1 MRGERAGIFGPSK
14 WLGAGLKQASR
25 CPKTLRSAPAVQ
37 SGTLT
42 SVTNES
48 LAWCWQPPAGGGGAL
63 GAQCRQP
70 ALSFHS
76 TSVTLRNGS
85 TVCGEQTEG
94 NDPERTVEVRGVYV
108 RLSQPPATGRVL
120 FSLETCQVF
129 LAPLWRPARQ
139 RDAEGRASQH
149 SLRLTSCVT
158 SNIVTNFS
166 KP

>member
-1 MRGERAGIFGPSK
+1 MPRTYSAGERVRVMRGERAGIFGPSK

-25 CPKTLRSAPAVQ
+25 CPKTLRSAPTVQ
-37 SGTLT
+37 SETLT

-48 LAWCWQPPAGGGGAL
+48 LAWCWQPPAGGGGPL
-63 GAQCRQP
+63 GAQCRQS

-108 RLSQPPATGRVL
+108 RLSQPPATGTGAVQFRNL
-120 FSLETCQVF
+120 PGLPGPS
-129 LAPLWRPARQ
+129 LAPSKATRCGGKSFTAQPAP
-139 RDAEGRASQH
+139 H
-149 SLRLTSCVT
+149 
-158 SNIVTNFS
+158 
-166 KP
+166 